1 MEAVKSISIVMV
13 GLLANI
19 YYIMQESNLF
29 KVILETVSKIP
40 KGKVATYGQ
49 IAGVVGTKDARKV
62 GWALHTNEDPI
73 KYPCHRV
80 VKKNGSLAPGY
91 VFGGPD
97 EQKLILLSEGV
108 VFKPDNTIDLTNYLC
123 DSSDLQ

>member
-1 MEAVKSISIVMV
+1 MV
-13 GLLANI
+13 GLLASI

-49 IAGVVGTKDARKV
+49 IARVVGTKDARKV

-80 VKKNGSLAPGY
+80 VNKLGNLAPGY
-91 VFGGPD
+91 VFGGP
-97 EQKLILLSEGV
+97 EKQKQRLVDEGV
-108 VFKPDNTIDLTNYLC
+108 VFKSDNTIDLTNYLC